1 MKLPKQ
7 TRVATVAKIMQQI
20 VETETRLRS
29 GFRVAANNTMTA
41 TEAAKAT
48 AETVSEDKL

>member
-1 MKLPKQ
+1 M
-7 TRVATVAKIMQQI
+7 MQQI
-20 VETETRLRS
+20 VETDTRLRS

-48 AETVSEDKL
+48 ADIVSDDKL